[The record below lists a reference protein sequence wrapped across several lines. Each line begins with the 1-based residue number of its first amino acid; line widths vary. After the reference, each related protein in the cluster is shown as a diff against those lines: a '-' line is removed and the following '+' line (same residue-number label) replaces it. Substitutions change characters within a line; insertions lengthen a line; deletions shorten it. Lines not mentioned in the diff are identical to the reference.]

1 MQKNGFDKLPRR
13 NGNGNGN
20 GSGNGSGY
28 YLPSIEP
35 KTANLEDDDSLDIKQ
50 IIKILQRRWLLI
62 LAISLTSTAAM
73 AAWTFT
79 RANVYKGSFNLLIEP
94 ISDNKPESP
103 LTMLQGSLSEEGYD
117 TQVEVLRSTSV
128 LNPIVDRLKTEYPD
142 IFKVTKE
149 DKDGFTYEDL
159 IKITGKSPLDIKQ
172 LKKTKILQIS
182 FTDKNKEKIQVLL
195 DRLSSSYLKY
205 SLDDRKIQVKQGIK
219 FVSQELPRLQDKV
232 DGIQQ
237 ELQKFRQQNNF
248 LDPQE
253 YSKQIYEQLVK
264 VEEEYFKTQVKLRE
278 AQSLHNTLQGQLALE
293 PAEALA
299 ASYLSESPRYQNLL
313 QELQTVELELAKGN
327 AVMTPENPDYQILQD
342 KKQELLP
349 ILQKEATSILGDRLA
364 AYTQNAKNLSSPS
377 SLRLQLSQQYIT
389 VTNEMQV
396 LGLRQ
401 VALAQAVNS
410 FNVQVKLMP
419 SLARKYTDLQRQL
432 TIASSS
438 LNRFLEAS
446 QKLELESAQ
455 QTIPWQL
462 VSPPEIEEKPISPK
476 PIQNMAMGVV
486 GGLLLGVGAAMLADR
501 LDPIIYSL
509 EELQDSLPYPIL
521 GQVPYEK
528 HLKPLEK
535 VEDTIPVSMPL
546 LQVGDRTI
554 WNDNTPPVPK
564 NLTRGKTLRYNAS
577 PFFEAFRSLNTNIRL
592 LGSDSPIN
600 SFVISSSIPTEG
612 KSTISSQL
620 AQAAAAMGQRV
631 LIVDADLRRP
641 QVHERLGLNN
651 DRGLSDIL
659 AMGFDLEDAIQKV
672 RGVENLDVLTAG
684 ASPPDPTRLL
694 SSVKMQQLMEEL
706 RSSSYYDLVIYDTPP
721 ILGFADGRILAK
733 FTNGVILV
741 AKIGTTDRNLLK
753 QNVENLK
760 VAGIPIL
767 GMVVNNVSKN
777 DGGSHYYNRYYN
789 DKASLL
795 RQE

>member
-1 MQKNGFDKLPRR
+1 MQKNGFDKLPHRNS

-20 GSGNGSGY
+20 GNGY

-35 KTANLEDDDSLDIKQ
+35 QTANLEDNESLDVKQ
-50 IIKILQRRWLLI
+50 IIKIFKRRWLLI

-117 TQVEVLRSTSV
+117 TQVEVLRSTSI
-128 LNPIVDRLKTEYPD
+128 LAPIVDRLKTEYPD

-172 LKKTKILQIS
+172 LKKTKIIQIS
-182 FTDKNKEKIQVLL
+182 FTDKNKEKIQILL

-219 FVSQELPRLQDKV
+219 FVNQELPRLQGKV
-232 DGIQQ
+232 DVIQQ
-237 ELQKFRQQNNF
+237 ELQRFRQQNNF

-253 YSKQIYEQLVK
+253 YSKQISEQLVK
-264 VEEEYFKTQVKLRE
+264 IEEEYFKTQVKLRE

-313 QELQTVELELAKGN
+313 QELQTIELELAKGN
-327 AVMTPENPDYQILQD
+327 AIMTPENPDYQILQD

-349 ILQKEATSILGDRLA
+349 LLQKEATSILGDRLA

-377 SLRLQLSQQYIT
+377 SLRLQLSQQFINA
-389 VTNEMQV
+389 TNEIQV

-401 VALAQAVNS
+401 VALAQAINS
-410 FNVQVKLMP
+410 FNTQVKLMP

-462 VSPPEIEEKPISPK
+462 VSPPEIEKKPISPK
-476 PIQNMAMGVV
+476 PIRNMAMGVF
-486 GGLLLGVGAAMLADR
+486 GGLLLGVGAAMLADK
-501 LDPIIYSL
+501 LDPIVYSL

-521 GQVPYEK
+521 GQIPYEK
-528 HLKPLEK
+528 NLKSLEK
-535 VEDTIPVSMPL
+535 IEDTIPVSMPL

-554 WNDNTPPVPK
+554 WNDNTSPPPVPK
-564 NLTRGKTLRYNAS
+564 TPTRGKTLRYNAS
-577 PFFEAFRSLNTNIRL
+577 PFLEAFRSLNTNIRL

-659 AMGFDLEDAIQKV
+659 AMGFDLEDAIQKI

-706 RSSSYYDLVIYDTPP
+706 RSSNYYDLVIYDTPP
-721 ILGFADGRILAK
+721 ILGFADGRILTK
-733 FTNGVILV
+733 YTNGVILV

-753 QNVENLK
+753 QNLENLK
-760 VAGIPIL
+760 FAGIPIL
-767 GMVVNNVSKN
+767 GMIVNNVSKN
-777 DGGSHYYNRYYN
+777 DGGSHYYTRYYK
-789 DKASLL
+789 DKD
-795 RQE
+795 

>member
-1 MQKNGFDKLPRR
+1 MQKNGFDKLPHR
-13 NGNGNGN
+13 NGNGNSNGNKNGN
-20 GSGNGSGY
+20 GNGY

-35 KTANLEDDDSLDIKQ
+35 KMTNLEDDDNLDVKQ
-50 IIKILQRRWLLI
+50 IVKILKRRWLLV
-62 LAISLTSTAAM
+62 LAIALTSTAAM

-94 ISDNKPESP
+94 ISDNKTESP

-128 LNPIVDRLKTEYPD
+128 LNPIVDRLNAEYPN
-142 IFKVTKE
+142 IFKVTEE

-159 IKITGKSPLDIKQ
+159 IAISGKSPLDIKQ
-172 LKKTKILQIS
+172 LKKTKILQVS
-182 FTDKNKEKIQVLL
+182 FTDKNRDKIQKIL

-219 FVSQELPRLQDKV
+219 FVSQELPRLQGKV
-232 DGIQQ
+232 DSLQQ
-237 ELQKFRQQNNF
+237 ELQRFRQQNNF

-253 YSKQIYEQLVK
+253 YSTLLSEQLIK
-264 VEEEYFKTQVKLRE
+264 VEEQYFQTQVKLKE
-278 AQSLHNTLQGQLALE
+278 SQSLYNTLKGQLALE
-293 PAEALA
+293 PSAALA

-313 QELQTVELELAKGN
+313 GELQTVELELAKGS

-349 ILQKEATSILGDRLA
+349 LLQKEATSILGDRLA

-377 SLRLQLSQQYIT
+377 SLRLQLSQQFINA
-389 VTNEMQV
+389 TNEVQV

-401 VALAQAVNS
+401 FALAQAINN
-410 FNVQVKLMP
+410 FNTQVKAMP
-419 SLARKYTDLQRQL
+419 SLARQYTDLQRQL
-432 TIASSS
+432 GIANSS

-455 QTIPWQL
+455 QTVPWQL
-462 VSPPEIEEKPISPK
+462 VSPPEIEKKPISPK
-476 PIQNMAMGVV
+476 PVRNMAIGVL

-501 LDPIIYSL
+501 LDPIVHSL

-521 GQVPYEK
+521 GQIPYEK
-528 HLKPLEK
+528 NLKPLEK
-535 VEDTIPVSMPL
+535 IEDTISSSVSMPL

-554 WNDNTPPVPK
+554 WSDNPSLSPVPK
-564 NLTRGKTLRYNAS
+564 TRTKGKTLRYNAS
-577 PFFEAFRSLNTNIRL
+577 PFLEAFRSLNTSIRL

-620 AQAAAAMGQRV
+620 AQAAATMGQRV

-651 DRGLSDIL
+651 DRGLSDVL
-659 AMGFDLEDAIQKV
+659 AMGFDLEDTIQKV
-672 RGVENLDVLTAG
+672 HSVENLDVLTAG

-694 SSVKMQQLMEEL
+694 SSTKMQQLMEEL
-706 RSSSYYDLVIYDTPP
+706 RSGNYYDLVIYDTPP

-733 FTNGVILV
+733 YTNGVILV
-741 AKIGTTDRNLLK
+741 AKIGTSDRNLLK
-753 QNVENLK
+753 QNIENLK

-767 GMVVNNVSKN
+767 GMIVNNVSKN
-777 DGGSHYYNRYYN
+777 DGGSHYYNRYYK
-789 DKASLL
+789 DKA
-795 RQE
+795 